1 MSAPCYPCP
10 RPDIRWCPCQV
21 SGVPSVM
28 PGHGHRA
35 PTNGITS
42 LLISYCSF
50 YKQCLECKLELFY
63 SAQRRPLYLS
73 TKIITDGRF
82 GQQGFLKPPDV
93 DSSSSY
99 SKQSGEYR
107 LQTSVRVERRRYG
120 GGRWWWQGAAR
131 CGQEMQTADT
141 LDTGGWPPAPAPAP
155 RSHQIPLYP
164 GLDRSCFYRQYVRKG
179 RV

>member
-42 LLISYCSF
+42 ILISQCSF
-50 YKQCLECKLELFY
+50 YKQCLECKLELFHN
-63 SAQRRPLYLS
+63 AERRPLHLS
-73 TKIITDGRF
+73 AKIITDGRF

-99 SKQSGEYR
+99 SKQSAEYR
-107 LQTSVRVERRRYG
+107 QQCGQRGGGMGVAGG
-120 GGRWWWQGAAR
+120 GGRGRPGAAR
-131 CGQEMQTADT
+131 RCRPQIHLIQGAGLQHQHHDLTRYHSIQGW
-141 LDTGGWPPAPAPAP
+141 TGHAFTV
-155 RSHQIPLYP
+155 SM
-164 GLDRSCFYRQYVRKG
+164 
-179 RV
+179 